1 MQKIAIIKAQPINF
15 VILNEKEQ
23 ESITASF
30 QKFLN
35 SLDFPIQI
43 LMTTTDLDLE
53 DYFNRLGKRVKE
65 TVKKTKNKIYGKNL
79 KSYKEHISEVVEE
92 NKVMNRNFYIV
103 IKESFTSNL
112 EIQVNIIK
120 DRLDNLNI
128 KNSRLNDKDLK
139 TFLINFF
146 NDSYQDKDPEGII
159 DKDLLL
165 HYLIAPKKIKNQ
177 RDYVKVDNK
186 FNRIITAHG
195 YPRMVEPGFLDK
207 IITTKGNFDLSI
219 HIEPYSIEATM
230 IMLNKQLQKQRAD
243 LYASKLK
250 GAINPSL
257 DIKYKDTIR
266 VLENLQKGHEK
277 LFNISMYINCKADNL
292 EDLNLLTKK
301 IMSELNSLMIIP
313 KIPSFRMVQ
322 GLKSTTPFAV
332 DELGIKR
339 NITTKP
345 LSAFFPFTSQFLEID
360 NTGSWIGLNKNN
372 IPIIK
377 DVFQFTNPNGA
388 ILATSGSGKSFFSKL
403 FISRQLLNGTKVMV
417 IDPQSEYTKLAEK
430 FNGQIVNISR
440 KSKTIIN
447 PLDLMGHDYA
457 EKRLSLMDLLNVML
471 GELSEPQKA
480 VMDKALTKTY
490 EKKGIN
496 TDPKTWKYTPPIL
509 EDLLKELTRMEK
521 RVTTIERPTYQ
532 SLINRLSMYVD
543 GVFSFMNKHTKL
555 NFNNQFVCFNIG
567 DMPKQVK
574 PAIMFLILDYVYAK
588 MRKDLERKI
597 LVIDEAWSL
606 LSRAEDAGYIFEI
619 VKTSRK
625 FNLGLLLLTQDVADL
640 LQSRAGN
647 AVLANS
653 AYTLLMRQKPAVIDS
668 IVKTFQLSENERN
681 KLLTA
686 PIGEGILIME
696 NEHTELKVVASEE
709 EYDIITTRPDELL
722 ENNKEVGEER
732 EVKIKVD
739 EEKRFFRKKDITQ
752 DELIYLINNGY
763 VLSSNMNLNGGRR
776 EDFLLK
782 PGENESEAHFFL
794 IKAIE
799 EHLKDY
805 TRKVKI
811 YNTTQPDIIFKDS
824 KGREFAIEIETGS
837 KKDKQLLRSKVRS
850 LKREFGKRW
859 FFVVTTIESKKEYQ
873 ELGKT
878 ITRFEVAGE
887 VARIFGKEKP
897 KENLVA
903 ISEGE
908 KNLPLNDK
916 RGKFSLV
923 NFPNNVLSQLNI
935 GGKQNDRTNKK

>member
-1 MQKIAIIKAQPINF
+1 
-15 VILNEKEQ
+15 
-23 ESITASF
+23 
-30 QKFLN
+30 
-35 SLDFPIQI
+35 
-43 LMTTTDLDLE
+43 
-53 DYFNRLGKRVKE
+53 
-65 TVKKTKNKIYGKNL
+65 
-79 KSYKEHISEVVEE
+79 
-92 NKVMNRNFYIV
+92 
-103 IKESFTSNL
+103 
-112 EIQVNIIK
+112 
-120 DRLDNLNI
+120 
-128 KNSRLNDKDLK
+128 
-139 TFLINFF
+139 
-146 NDSYQDKDPEGII
+146 
-159 DKDLLL
+159 
-165 HYLIAPKKIKNQ
+165 
-177 RDYVKVDNK
+177 
-186 FNRIITAHG
+186 
-195 YPRMVEPGFLDK
+195 
-207 IITTKGNFDLSI
+207 
-219 HIEPYSIEATM
+219 
-230 IMLNKQLQKQRAD
+230 
-243 LYASKLK
+243 
-250 GAINPSL
+250 
-257 DIKYKDTIR
+257 
-266 VLENLQKGHEK
+266 
-277 LFNISMYINCKADNL
+277 
-292 EDLNLLTKK
+292 
-301 IMSELNSLMIIP
+301 
-313 KIPSFRMVQ
+313 
-322 GLKSTTPFAV
+322 
-332 DELGIKR
+332 
-339 NITTKP
+339 
-345 LSAFFPFTSQFLEID
+345 
-360 NTGSWIGLNKNN
+360 
-372 IPIIK
+372 
-377 DVFQFTNPNGA
+377 
-388 ILATSGSGKSFFSKL
+388 
-403 FISRQLLNGTKVMV
+403 
-417 IDPQSEYTKLAEK
+417 
-430 FNGQIVNISR
+430 
-440 KSKTIIN
+440 
-447 PLDLMGHDYA
+447 
-457 EKRLSLMDLLNVML
+457 
-471 GELSEPQKA
+471 
-480 VMDKALTKTY
+480 
-490 EKKGIN
+490 
-496 TDPKTWKYTPPIL
+496 
-509 EDLLKELTRMEK
+509 
-521 RVTTIERPTYQ
+521 
-532 SLINRLSMYVD
+532 
-543 GVFSFMNKHTKL
+543 
-555 NFNNQFVCFNIG
+555 
-567 DMPKQVK
+567 
-574 PAIMFLILDYVYAK
+574 

-722 ENNKEVGEER
+722 ENNKDVGEER

-805 TRKVKI
+805 TKKVKI

-859 FFVVTTIESKKEYQ
+859 FFVVTTIEFKKEYQ

-878 ITRFEVAGE
+878 LTRFEVAGE